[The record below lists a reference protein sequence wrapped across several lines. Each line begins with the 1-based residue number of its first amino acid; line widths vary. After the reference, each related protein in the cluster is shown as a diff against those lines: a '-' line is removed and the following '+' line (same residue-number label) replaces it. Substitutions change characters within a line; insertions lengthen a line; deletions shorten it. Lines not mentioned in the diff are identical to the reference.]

1 MGAHTGE
8 ASRTATGLVGLD
20 VHRAARV
27 AAAGHGGQVLVSEA
41 SAALVDEGLPPG
53 AALTDLWVHRLE
65 DLEAPVRI
73 FQLSVAGLPAEFPP
87 LRTVPGG
94 AAAATRA
101 LRRDLVSAARGH
113 AGQQPI
119 AWGTPDA
126 HNWRIWPPEADKSA
140 AWSPARNRRSVIV
153 RAKDNVPA
161 RHATRPRGAC
171 CGPL

>member
-1 MGAHTGE
+1 MGVHTGE

-27 AAAGHGGQVLVSEA
+27 AAAGHGEQVLVSEA

-94 AAAATRA
+94 PRPRPGRCGGTWSRRLGVMQANSQSPGA
-101 LRRDLVSAARGH
+101 LRTPITGAYGRRKPINQLPGHLRG
-113 AGQQPI
+113 I
-119 AWGTPDA
+119 
-126 HNWRIWPPEADKSA
+126 
-140 AWSPARNRRSVIV
+140 
-153 RAKDNVPA
+153 
-161 RHATRPRGAC
+161 GA
-171 CGPL
+171 L